1 MAVGDALRRFGIR
14 AVLSGGACASLHSGG
29 IYQSQDADFVIVGKC
44 TVTELDDAMASVG
57 FRREQSRYVRD
68 GIRFFVEFP
77 AGPLGIGQDFQITP
91 VWRSMRGARMLT
103 LSATDSCR
111 DRLAA
116 FYHWKDRQALT
127 AAVAIALRHRVRM
140 KRIREWSGEED
151 SATEFDLFR
160 SELELAR
167 AKVPASRRR
176 KNPRAGD

>member
-1 MAVGDALRRFGIR
+1 
-14 AVLSGGACASLHSGG
+14 
-29 IYQSQDADFVIVGKC
+29 
-44 TVTELDDAMASVG
+44 
-57 FRREQSRYVRD
+57 
-68 GIRFFVEFP
+68 
-77 AGPLGIGQDFQITP
+77 
-91 VWRSMRGARMLT
+91 MLT

-151 SATEFDLFR
+151 SATEFDQFC

-167 AKVPASRRR
+167 AKAPASRRR
-176 KNPRAGD
+176 KSPRAGD